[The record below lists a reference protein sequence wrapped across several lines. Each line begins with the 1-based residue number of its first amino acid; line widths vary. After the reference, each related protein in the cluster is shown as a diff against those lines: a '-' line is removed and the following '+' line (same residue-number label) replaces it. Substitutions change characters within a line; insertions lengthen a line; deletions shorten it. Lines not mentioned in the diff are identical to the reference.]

1 MDGVTSAQALA
12 PGSTV
17 INPHILAGCT
27 ALVVAV
33 MLLLVYVYRRR
44 LFILWGMGAW
54 FLIAAS
60 MAPVS
65 RSYGNPEIGGVGER
79 LWPCPGRVRPRPLV
93 VAAGRVRGKRRAPA
107 R

>member
-44 LFILWGMGAW
+44 LFILWGVGAW
-54 FLIAAS
+54 FLLPAS
-60 MAPVS
+60 MAPGS
-65 RSYGNPEIGGVGER
+65 RLLGNPEIAGCGARPSGGPRV
-79 LWPCPGRVRPRPLV
+79 PGARAL
-93 VAAGRVRGKRRAPA
+93 GLRGASCA
-107 R
+107 